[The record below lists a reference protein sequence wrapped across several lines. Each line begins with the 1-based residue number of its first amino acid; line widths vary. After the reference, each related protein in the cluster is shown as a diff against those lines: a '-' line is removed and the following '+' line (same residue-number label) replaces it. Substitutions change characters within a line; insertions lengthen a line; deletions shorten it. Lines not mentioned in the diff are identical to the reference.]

1 MTLINKVVSISL
13 ACLNSFS
20 QFLLLQSMI
29 LNHFYCRF
37 KGYLS
42 QFPMS
47 IYMDMNGLM
56 FIQIEEEP

>member
-1 MTLINKVVSISL
+1 MPLINKVVSISL

-20 QFLLLQSMI
+20 QFLLLQSI
-29 LNHFYCRF
+29 LLLSF

>member
-1 MTLINKVVSISL
+1 MPLINKVVSISL
-13 ACLNSFS
+13 ACLNNFS
-20 QFLLLQSMI
+20 QFLLLQSI
-29 LNHFYCRF
+29 LLSF